1 MLLYILLIAVAILCF
16 ILTQTF
22 NLGGKDV
29 FINFINFIGIVLI
42 SGVIFLAVP
51 LISNNSKSH
60 KNYEKYRL
68 ELLHESIVTQINY
81 YKNTGILP
89 ENLMWDIAEYN
100 EDVNYGKSIQKNIW
114 VGAFTPNIYDEFEL
128 IEFKIK

>member
-29 FINFINFIGIVLI
+29 FINFICIVLI

-51 LISNNSKSH
+51 LIFNNSKSY
-60 KNYEKYRL
+60 KNDEKYRL

-114 VGAFTPNIYDEFEL
+114 IGAFTPNIYDEFEL